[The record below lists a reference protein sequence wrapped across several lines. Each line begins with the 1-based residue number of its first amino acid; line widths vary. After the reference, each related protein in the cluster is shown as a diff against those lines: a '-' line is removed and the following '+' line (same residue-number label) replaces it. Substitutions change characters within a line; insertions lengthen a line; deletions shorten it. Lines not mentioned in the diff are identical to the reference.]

1 MVLNQLCFVSFA
13 KNYQLLPKQTDIH
26 SQPNELSDEI
36 IEENHSLTNN
46 HSYPKMKRSTT
57 GGKLRCLEV
66 EFVLKYHCPNQH
78 NDPEVYAHHLLF
90 MFHLFCSKRVK
101 STRIKLMLCKAT
113 RIRSY

>member
-26 SQPNELSDEI
+26 SQRNELSDEV
-36 IEENHSLTNN
+36 IEENHSMTNN

-57 GGKLRCLEV
+57 PGKLRCLEV

-90 MFHLFCSKRVK
+90 MFHLFRSKRVK

>member
-26 SQPNELSDEI
+26 SQRNELSDEV
-36 IEENHSLTNN
+36 IEENHSMTNN

-66 EFVLKYHCPNQH
+66 ELVLKYHCPNQH

-90 MFHLFCSKRVK
+90 MFHLFRSKRVK

>member
-26 SQPNELSDEI
+26 SQPNELSDEV
-36 IEENHSLTNN
+36 IEEN

>member
-26 SQPNELSDEI
+26 SQPNELSDEV

-66 EFVLKYHCPNQH
+66 EFFLKYHCPNQH

-90 MFHLFCSKRVK
+90 MFHLFRSKRVK

>member
-26 SQPNELSDEI
+26 SQRNELSDEV
-36 IEENHSLTNN
+36 IEENHSMTNN